1 MRRRVCGAHIP
12 RDAPVLGTGQARPH
26 QPNGGVAPTVRL
38 VATAGATVC
47 WRRTQSWRCPLPTL
61 SDREVLTEL
70 DEHMQSFVRRQE
82 MMFVATGE
90 PDDGH
95 DCTFVTGGP
104 GFVRVLGANRLAWPE
119 FDDLSLSTPVSDIQ
133 RDPHISLLF
142 VDFARG
148 AIGLHVSGQA
158 KVLDDDAMRRA
169 YRRLNLDP
177 LLDLVADRRP
187 ARWITVYVEEAF
199 LSAAGELD

>member
-1 MRRRVCGAHIP
+1 M
-12 RDAPVLGTGQARPH
+12 
-26 QPNGGVAPTVRL
+26 
-38 VATAGATVC
+38 
-47 WRRTQSWRCPLPTL
+47 PTL
-61 SDREVLTEL
+61 SDREVLTAL
-70 DEHMQSFVRRQE
+70 DERMQSFVRRQE

-104 GFVRVLGANRLAWPE
+104 GFVRVLSVNRLAWPE
-119 FDDLSLSTPVSDIQ
+119 FGGADGADPADASLADTIAGIR
-133 RDPHISLLF
+133 RDPRISLLF

-148 AIGLHVSGQA
+148 AIGLHVNGLA
-158 KVLDDDAMRRA
+158 KVLDDNAMRRA

-177 LLDLVADRRP
+177 TLDLIAERRP
-187 ARWITVYVEEAF
+187 TRWITVYVEEAF